1 MTLLSGA
8 LLGIMEEAAVAIL
21 TLTEDIEPDEFFVSR
36 LTQQEVMRQL
46 RIMAETAASVP
57 DELKRKL
64 IEIDWAGWAVL
75 GAQLTL
81 TGGFERD
88 AVWFGVRSMVPAT
101 LMWLRFYQKDAP
113 ELFSLTP

>member
-1 MTLLSGA
+1 MTLLSSA
-8 LLGIMEEAAVAIL
+8 LLGIMEEASVAIL
-21 TLTEDIEPDEFFVSR
+21 TLTEEIDPDEFFSSR
-36 LTQQEVMRQL
+36 LTQQEVMRQM

-57 DELKRKL
+57 DEIKRKM

-75 GAQLTL
+75 GAQLTM

-101 LMWLRFYQKDAP
+101 LMWLRYYRKDAP
-113 ELFSLTP
+113 ELFALKP